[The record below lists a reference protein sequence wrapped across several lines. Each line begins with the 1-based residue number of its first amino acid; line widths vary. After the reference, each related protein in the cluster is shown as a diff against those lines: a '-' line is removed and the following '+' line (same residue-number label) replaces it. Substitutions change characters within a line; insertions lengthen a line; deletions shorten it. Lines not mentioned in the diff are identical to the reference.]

1 MVVGHTCDLV
11 GGQVPNYAF
20 VTGYFQASW
29 TLKADIIAAFVCRVI
44 NKICELGPRA
54 SCTPQIDDETYLKI
68 QGMEEY
74 AEMPRDALGN
84 LIRKEGQNGPGYA
97 LRMRHLQP
105 KRGTDYPWT
114 ALMDPARD
122 RETMM
127 NVDLNDGHLRFSTAS
142 QSRRQASL

>member
-1 MVVGHTCDLV
+1 
-11 GGQVPNYAF
+11 VPNYAF

-44 NKICELGPRA
+44 NRISELGPHA
-54 SCTPQIDDETYLKI
+54 SCVPHIDDETYIQI

-74 AEMPRDALGN
+74 TEMPRDAIGN
-84 LIRKEGQNGPGYA
+84 LIRKQGQNGPGYA

-127 NVDLNDGHLRFSTAS
+127 KVDLNDGYLCFRSDS
-142 QSRRQASL
+142 QSHRQASL

>member
-1 MVVGHTCDLV
+1 MCVCFTGL
-11 GGQVPNYAF
+11 QVPNFAF

-44 NKICELGPRA
+44 NRIIEMGHRA
-54 SCTPQIDDETYLKI
+54 TCTPRIDEETYAQI
-68 QGMEEY
+68 QNMEEY

-84 LIRKEGQNGPGYA
+84 LIRTQGQNGPGYA

-105 KRGTDYPWT
+105 KRGTDHPWL
-114 ALMDPARD
+114 ALMDPMRD

-127 NVDLNDGHLRFSTAS
+127 NLDLDEGHLEFRTGP
-142 QSRRQASL
+142 QLQAHL